1 MYDSLLLI
9 HGNHGPT
16 RTVSVTKKNYDYT
29 IPQPVYLTPL
39 EGVPVGIT
47 AVGLERN
54 KNDARNRSPEKVGL
68 YFKSLRDNQADRQT
82 YGRIFNKNRAV
93 HAPHA
98 DAR

>member
-1 MYDSLLLI
+1 MYCI
-9 HGNHGPT
+9 CNHGPT